1 MCVSSVDV
9 LIKYYEA
16 FKKQKQNQNHNLNI
30 ATIFSY
36 GVNEDDKDADGII
49 DDIQIEVKP

>member
-1 MCVSSVDV
+1 MMCVSSVDV

-16 FKKQKQNQNHNLNI
+16 FKRKNHNLNI

-36 GVNEDDKDADGII
+36 GVNEDDKDADGIL